1 MLVTP
6 FRPEEIERYAMK
18 TKAGWQHPLSSNL
31 LKHDRIR
38 KLDLCGLNDL
48 SDLKFHYSLM
58 RNGRSI
64 EMSGLKSS
72 IGRNSKNLDE
82 QEAIYFSWGAEAV
95 LHNWDVWLKW
105 KMTQFYNPI
114 AAQRVIK
121 RPVENIGRCTSNW
134 YDYVTKR
141 SYIDDMDL
149 LEPVFDYEKAELS
162 SSYYFSIDLEK
173 GIDFDPDQLDPKK
186 ELIQYSEY
194 ACEIYGSGISTDVF
208 SQKAEKWNMS
218 TPLGK
223 SVTIEPERLCHLVT
237 KDGETAL
244 DVLCYLY
251 RTYMD
256 DCNKRGIEPPK
267 FALLDQF
274 ITFCIDD

>member
-6 FRPEEIERYAMK
+6 FRADQVDHYVS
-18 TKAGWQHPLSSNL
+18 KAKASWEPRISNL
-31 LKHDRIR
+31 LRHDRIR
-38 KLDLCGLNDL
+38 KLELDRCD
-48 SDLKFHYSLM
+48 DMYDIKFHYSLM
-58 RNGRSI
+58 NHGRSI
-64 EMSGLKSS
+64 ESQGLKST
-72 IGRNSKNLDE
+72 IGGNSKNLDE
-82 QEAIYFSWGAEAV
+82 QEAIYFSWGIEGV

-105 KMTQFYNPI
+105 KMCQIYNPI
-114 AAQRVIK
+114 AAQCGLKCDPKEAMRFAGVWYEY
-121 RPVENIGRCTSNW
+121 VESQRYREN
-134 YDYVTKR
+134 K
-141 SYIDDMDL
+141 DL
-149 LEPVFDYEKAELS
+149 LEPVFEYEKSELE
-162 SSYYFSIDLEK
+162 SSYYFSLGLES
-173 GIDFDPDQLDPKK
+173 GVDFDPDQDDPKK